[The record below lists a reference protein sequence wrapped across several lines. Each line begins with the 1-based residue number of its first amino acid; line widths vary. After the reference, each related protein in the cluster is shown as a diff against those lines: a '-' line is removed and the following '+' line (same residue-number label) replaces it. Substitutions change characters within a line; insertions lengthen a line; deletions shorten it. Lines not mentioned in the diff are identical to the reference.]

1 MHTIK
6 GDNDVPKDDIQLIFP
21 HVLYIPLLYFV
32 LFYNQHA
39 KTYTGEVSFFFPRQE
54 KKTINVRTAKL
65 TPLSYVLAF

>member
-39 KTYTGEVSFFFPRQE
+39 KTYTGEVSFFCVCILFH
-54 KKTINVRTAKL
+54 
-65 TPLSYVLAF
+65 S